1 METQPSS
8 DFEEFVSGSMS
19 EEALYF
25 LESAGKW
32 AKFMAVLGFIA
43 VGFMILGGLGIM
55 AAGSM
60 LGEMGGASFMP
71 VRMLG
76 PIYLVLAGI
85 YFLPVLYLWRF
96 AAHATNG
103 LAQNRP
109 EALTESMR
117 YLRAH
122 YRFLGIMTIGLIGMY
137 IVGIAVTVIFGV
149 SASM

>member
-1 METQPSS
+1 
-8 DFEEFVSGSMS
+8 MS